1 MSKVS
6 QVIVV
11 GMAMCIIAIFIAKQ
25 AADNHNQNMRIETLQ
40 YQVQQTQAPDP
51 CYDGESLEHCV
62 NRTVK

>member
-6 QVIVV
+6 QLIVATL
-11 GMAMCIIAIFIAKQ
+11 AMCMIAVIIAKQ

-40 YQVQQTQAPDP
+40 YQQHTQAPVP